1 MLRVTIEIRLGQAGE
16 VAGNARLMLSE
27 IYISI
32 GVLLAGMVSFL
43 SPCVLPLV
51 PPYLGYLGGTTVAR
65 MGENGALQPAQHR
78 RIVIGSVCFVL
89 GFTTV
94 FVGLGAGASA
104 FGQLIQAWKNPLSIA
119 AGLVIVLF
127 GLHFLGLARIPLLY
141 QEARY
146 HADMEGVSLIGAYV
160 IGLAFAFGWT
170 PCVGPILATVLAVA
184 ANEASLSAG
193 VRLLF
198 LYSLGLGIPF
208 VLAAVAI
215 GPFMRFMQ
223 RFRRHMDVVERGM
236 GVMLLLAGLLI
247 LAGPV
252 HDMLRAAMPGL
263 VSKAGWI
270 GGPLALIGVVAALG
284 VGGWVAERIG
294 GMAHD
299 PRRDRMLIG
308 AGVATMAL
316 GLFVGGG
323 SMNVIGQWLLDTFP
337 GLASIEEWMT
347 SKSLQGEIMRRGA
360 GQ

>member
-1 MLRVTIEIRLGQAGE
+1 MEAVRFCFEIGAEELQDTSRF
-16 VAGNARLMLSE
+16 MLSE

-32 GVLLAGMVSFL
+32 GVLLAGMASFL

-65 MGENGALQPAQHR
+65 MGEGGALEPAQHR

-119 AGLVIVLF
+119 AGLVIVVF
-127 GLHFLGLARIPLLY
+127 GLHFLGLLRIPMLY
-141 QEARY
+141 QDARY

-198 LYSLGLGIPF
+198 IYSLGLGIPF
-208 VLAAVAI
+208 ILAAVAI

-236 GVMLLLAGLLI
+236 GVMLLFAGLLI

-252 HDMLRAAMPGL
+252 HDMLREAMPGL
-263 VSKAGWI
+263 LSKAGWI
-270 GGPLALIGVVAALG
+270 GGPLALTGVVLALG
-284 VGGWVAERIG
+284 MGGWITGRVG

-299 PRRDRMLIG
+299 PRRDRIMIG
-308 AGVATMAL
+308 VGVVAMAL
-316 GLFVGGG
+316 GLLIGGG
-323 SMNVIGQWLLDTFP
+323 SMNVIGQWLLDAFP
-337 GLASIEEWMT
+337 GLASLEEWMT
-347 SKSLQGEIMRRGA
+347 SKSLQGEIMRRGT

>member
-1 MLRVTIEIRLGQAGE
+1 MVDIGLNISRSGKPEAMLAEL
-16 VAGNARLMLSE
+16 
-27 IYISI
+27 YISI
-32 GVLLAGMVSFL
+32 GVVLAGMVSFL

-65 MGENGALQPAQHR
+65 MGDAGTLDAAQHR
-78 RIVIGSVCFVL
+78 RIVLGSVFFVL

-104 FGQLIQAWKNPLSIA
+104 FGQLIQIWKGPLSIA
-119 AGLVIVLF
+119 AGLVIVAF
-127 GLHFLGLARIPLLY
+127 GLHFLGLARIAFLY

-146 HADMEGVSLIGAYV
+146 HADMQGVSLLGAYV

-208 VLAAVAI
+208 ILAAVAI
-215 GPFMRFMQ
+215 GPFMQFMQ
-223 RFRRHMDVVERGM
+223 RFRSHMGTVERLM
-236 GVMLLLAGLLI
+236 GVLLLLAGLLI

-252 HDMLRAAMPGL
+252 HDLIRAAAPGL
-263 VSKAGWI
+263 VRAASWLGT
-270 GGPLALIGVVAALG
+270 PLALAGAALAMG
-284 VGGWVAERIG
+284 LGHWLAARLGRSGDISDKTW
-294 GMAHD
+294 
-299 PRRDRMLIG
+299 LG
-308 AGVATMAL
+308 AGVGLMAA
-316 GLFVGGG
+316 GLFLGGG

-337 GLASIEEWMT
+337 MLATIEEWMT
-347 SKSLQGEIMRRGA
+347 SKSLQGEIMRQGA
-360 GQ
+360 GG